1 MAIKATVYKATL
13 QIADMDR
20 GLYATHTVTLARPRV
35 LVVDDER
42 YNRELVQRTLARYAD
57 VLVACDLDEAL
68 AACAAVAVDV
78 LITDQRLG
86 AGTGT
91 ELAARVRA
99 AAPQTRIVL
108 ITGYVEDAEVIA
120 AQAAG
125 LVDDVIGKPFAPIAL
140 RQRVLGP

>member
-1 MAIKATVYKATL
+1 MTL
-13 QIADMDR
+13 
-20 GLYATHTVTLARPRV
+20 TRPRV

-57 VLVACDLDEAL
+57 MLVACDLAEAL
-68 AACAAVAVDV
+68 AACAAVTVDV

-86 AGTGT
+86 SGTGT

-108 ITGYVEDAEVIA
+108 ITGYADDAAVVA

-125 LVDDVIGKPFAPIAL
+125 IVDDVIGKPFAPIAL

>member
-1 MAIKATVYKATL
+1 M
-13 QIADMDR
+13 
-20 GLYATHTVTLARPRV
+20 
-35 LVVDDER
+35 
-42 YNRELVQRTLARYAD
+42 
-57 VLVACDLDEAL
+57 ACDLDEAL

-125 LVDDVIGKPFAPIAL
+125 LVSHVGAWFGDLAVTEL
-140 RQRVLGP
+140 QRDREHKERAGQLPRGRPATPVTSHRGE

>member
-1 MAIKATVYKATL
+1 MTL
-13 QIADMDR
+13 
-20 GLYATHTVTLARPRV
+20 TRPRV
-35 LVVDDER
+35 LIVDDER
-42 YNRELVQRTLARYAD
+42 YNRELVQRTLSRYAD

-68 AACAAVAVDV
+68 AACAAVSVDV

-86 AGTGT
+86 SGTGT

-99 AAPQTRIVL
+99 AAPHIRIFL
-108 ITGYVEDAEVIA
+108 ITGYTDDAAVIA

-125 LVDDVIGKPFAPIAL
+125 VVDEVIAKPFAPIAL